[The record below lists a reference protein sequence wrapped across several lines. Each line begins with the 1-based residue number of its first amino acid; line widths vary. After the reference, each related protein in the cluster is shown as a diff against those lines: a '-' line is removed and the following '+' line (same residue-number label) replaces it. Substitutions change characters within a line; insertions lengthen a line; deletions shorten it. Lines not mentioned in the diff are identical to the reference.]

1 MKLLHPILAVLTL
14 LTSSAHALDALVP
27 METGVMRIEA
37 SASAKD
43 ELIQAMPDAQE
54 RDMRQG
60 PDGRWHLL
68 SQSDAVNEFYFLRI
82 SRYPTR
88 STMRYRIKL
97 GPEGVSRL
105 EKLTTSGDDLAI
117 LVAGELI
124 EVRPS
129 NSSIDELTIT
139 CPRSSSTCIPE
150 MSRLTK
156 RE

>member
-1 MKLLHPILAVLTL
+1 
-14 LTSSAHALDALVP
+14 
-27 METGVMRIEA
+27 
-37 SASAKD
+37 
-43 ELIQAMPDAQE
+43 
-54 RDMRQG
+54 
-60 PDGRWHLL
+60 
-68 SQSDAVNEFYFLRI
+68 
-82 SRYPTR
+82 
-88 STMRYRIKL
+88 MRYRIKL

-129 NSSIDELTIT
+129 NSSMNELTIT